1 MPRTYRE
8 ALGVSVAVVRR
19 SGALRFKAA
28 CGPASAGKDPRSRIR
43 HAAEKFDKHFR
54 EAHRLLK
61 ASKKKGDVFWIH
73 SVQRLTFPE
82 VQHTGLGY
90 GAMTRSGCA
99 VGPVLA
105 RGSRAASPD
114 EAATSDS
121 MVSRHR
127 DQVLQLGIAVDGS
140 TGHDPEVRH
149 RLIFASPVGVPA

>member
-90 GAMTRSGCA
+90 GAMTRSGSA

-105 RGSRAASPD
+105 SLNLSPMHAVRTGATRDLEKFRLEARVRLPLTRQRPAILWYHGTVIRSCSLGSP
-114 EAATSDS
+114 
-121 MVSRHR
+121 
-127 DQVLQLGIAVDGS
+127 
-140 TGHDPEVRH
+140 
-149 RLIFASPVGVPA
+149 